1 MGQSITTATN
11 FIVSVFEPVLVP
23 KVYGIP
29 FVVLRVVIGDEVLE
43 DHIDAFPALRGFPM
57 TYFKDAILPQVL
69 EVEVVVADS
78 LEAFRAGRVHRP
90 YSVLSIPLKLFTNV
104 WVPGS
109 SDPAKEVCHEAGTA
123 CMWLGLSE
131 EISADGGGDVH
142 MRFEYARAAG
152 QRLLTPK
159 FLIALHSGD
168 VELRGDNPFLWP
180 TSYGCAPVI
189 RGDEFLEEAKI
200 RVQAEHKFLGHT
212 DILFRGLHSAAEEAR
227 LQYSDHD
234 ALVIDNAELRQAL
247 AKQQERV
254 EELFQSTEDLKAAA
268 TCLPNDERRKQEVD
282 LSEVSK
288 EIQFLENKLVE
299 QQQREEDYQKKTVA
313 AKQATAEIMKLCE
326 EKEKEI
332 KSMHH
337 KHAESNETLERL
349 RVKYESFRGVRAG
362 AATKFRPSP
371 RESPAS
377 AWRHVDLKSRPLSN
391 RSNISMGYAVSEPR
405 IVTLPVSR
413 DGSRQAS
420 PRRLSE
426 ASQASCL
433 SPTGWRTPKEFA

>member
-1 MGQSITTATN
+1 MSRLHISDTVQMGQSIAIPTN

-29 FVVLRVVIGDEVLE
+29 FVVLRVAIGDEVLE
-43 DHIDAFPALRGFPM
+43 EHIDAFPALRGFPM
-57 TYFKDAILPQVL
+57 TYIKDAVLPQTL
-69 EVEVVVADS
+69 DVEVVVADS
-78 LEAFRAGRVHRP
+78 LEAFRDGRVHRP
-90 YSVLSIPLKLFTNV
+90 YSALSIPLKLFTNV

-109 SDPAKEVCHEAGTA
+109 SDPAKESCHEAGTA

-131 EISADGGGDVH
+131 EISADGGGDAN
-142 MRFEYARAAG
+142 MRFEHARAAG
-152 QRLLTPK
+152 QRLLAPK

-168 VELRGDNPFLWP
+168 VELRGDNPFVWP
-180 TSYGCAPVI
+180 ASYGCAPVM
-189 RGDEFLEEAKI
+189 RGDELLGEAKI
-200 RVQAEHKFLGHT
+200 RVQAEHKFLCHT

-234 ALVIDNAELRQAL
+234 ALVTDNAELRQAL

-268 TCLPNDERRKQEVD
+268 TCLPNDERRKREVD
-282 LSEVSK
+282 EVSR
-288 EIQFLENKLVE
+288 EIQFLENKLFE
-299 QQQREEDYQKKTVA
+299 QQQREEDYQKKTLA

-337 KHAESNETLERL
+337 KHAESNEALERL
-349 RVKYESFRGVRAG
+349 RVKYESFRGARASP
-362 AATKFRPSP
+362 ATKFRPSP

-377 AWRHVDLKSRPLSN
+377 AWRHVDIKSRPQSN
-391 RSNISMGYAVSEPR
+391 RN
-405 IVTLPVSR
+405 
-413 DGSRQAS
+413 
-420 PRRLSE
+420 
-426 ASQASCL
+426 
-433 SPTGWRTPKEFA
+433 